1 MNKTNNKEL
10 EEAIN
15 DVEELI
21 EQFYKFP
28 NPESVEIKDKE
39 IGNIE
44 TILKELKR
52 LQEENKNLKKAK

>member
-1 MNKTNNKEL
+1 MSKADNKEL

-21 EQFYKFP
+21 ERFYEFP

-44 TILKELKR
+44 TILKELER